1 MSFHEGSTINGQGKS
16 FTLVENP
23 INAGGT
29 MYAQALGSDGCTYNV
44 VWTKKP
50 GTRFYDWENPDFN
63 LLSNN
68 E

>member
-1 MSFHEGSTINGQGKS
+1 MEYHQNSVIKDGKIS
-16 FTLVENP
+16 YTLVENP
-23 INAGGT
+23 HSIGGVT
-29 MYAQALGSDGCTYNV
+29 YAQALGSDGCTYNV